1 MRVDGFSLQV
11 QQVQSRGCDVLV
23 CVVLFPCYAN
33 AASYA
38 GQRNYFSPPQ
48 NTLCSLFWCCM
59 QVAIFIILT
68 SPISIW
74 FCFENA

>member
-1 MRVDGFSLQV
+1 MCVDGFSLLV
-11 QQVQSRGCDVLV
+11 QQVQSRGCDVLIR
-23 CVVLFPCYAN
+23 VVLFPHYAN

-59 QVAIFIILT
+59 QLVIFIILT